1 LELIH
6 LPLCGD
12 QLLKLPLGQLLF
24 FVDQLLLLRSQGV
37 FLKGDGELM
46 VEEIHARP
54 PQALILR
61 LHGSLVS
68 IKVGSM
74 GCEIDVLTFEHAGD
88 LFFLLLWLSLPLS
101 HLLLS
106 LGDGIHTPVEVLL

>member
-1 LELIH
+1 
-6 LPLCGD
+6 
-12 QLLKLPLGQLLF
+12 
-24 FVDQLLLLRSQGV
+24 
-37 FLKGDGELM
+37 M

-54 PQALILR
+54 PQALILC

-68 IKVGSM
+68 TKVGSM
-74 GCEIDVLTFEHAGD
+74 GCEIDVLMFEHAGD

-106 LGDGIHTPVEVLL
+106 LGDGVHMPVEVLL